1 MFNRYIMRIVVPI
14 LLLAGCGELS
24 SISED
29 TADPALS
36 RYTVEVRGMS

>member
-1 MFNRYIMRIVVPI
+1 MFNRYAMVAIVPMVMFV
-14 LLLAGCGELS
+14 GCGEVQ
-24 SISED
+24 SED

>member
-1 MFNRYIMRIVVPI
+1 MFHRYAIIAVVPLMLFI
-14 LLLAGCGELS
+14 GCGEAQ
-24 SISED
+24 SED